1 MVGRRVDVGLMLFTG
16 EGLRP
21 GHVDP
26 GVSLVELGILAEQV
40 GFGSVGVIDHLYW
53 DLDDGPHGF
62 WEGTSIVAAL
72 AAATSQIR
80 IVTSVV
86 SSPFRNPA
94 LVAKTAET
102 IDMISNGRFVL
113 GLGAGGGPPEEYES
127 FGVPNDHRYARFVEA
142 VEIIHRLLHDGHCD
156 YDGVYYQTKDCVL
169 RPRGPRPTGPP
180 IAIGASGPKMMQ
192 LAARYGD
199 EWNGF
204 SLKTPTVELFAPVID
219 QVDAACRAAGRD
231 PSTLRRT
238 IDIDAAPTGDPGLPS
253 LGTPMHGT
261 PTEIAGQLA
270 AFSDIGIAEVRL
282 YLWPQDTETVT
293 AMAPVLE
300 ALDSNP

>member
-1 MVGRRVDVGLMLFTG
+1 MAGRRVDVGLMLFTG

-21 GHVDP
+21 GHVDS
-26 GVSLVELGILAEQV
+26 GVSLVELGVLAEQV
-40 GFGSVGVIDHLYW
+40 GFDSIGVIDHLFW
-53 DLDDGPHGF
+53 RLEGGPHGF

-72 AAATSQIR
+72 AAATSQAR
-80 IVTSVV
+80 IVMSVV
-86 SSPFRNPA
+86 NSPFRNPA

-102 IDMISNGRFVL
+102 IDMISSGRFVL

-127 FGVPNDHRYARFVEA
+127 FGIAGDHRYGRFVEA
-142 VEIIHRLLHDGHCD
+142 VEIIHRLLHEGQCD
-156 YDGVYYQTKDCVL
+156 FDGVYYRTKDCVL

-204 SLKTPTVELFAPVID
+204 SLETPSVELFAPVID
-219 QVDAACRAAGRD
+219 QVDTACRAVGRD
-231 PSTLRRT
+231 PATLRRT
-238 IDIDAAPTGDPGLPS
+238 IDIQAAPTGDPGLPS
-253 LGTPMHGT
+253 LGVPIHGT
-261 PTEIAGQLA
+261 PTEIAEQLR

-282 YLWPQDTETVT
+282 YLWPQEPATVT

-300 ALDSNP
+300 ALDADP

>member
-26 GVSLVELGILAEQV
+26 GSALIELGVLAEQL
-40 GFGSVGVIDHLYW
+40 GFDSVGVIDHLYW
-53 DLDDGPHGF
+53 DLEGGPHGF
-62 WEGTSIVAAL
+62 WEGTSIAAAL

-94 LVAKTAET
+94 LVAKVAET
-102 IDMISNGRFVL
+102 IDMISGGRFVL
-113 GLGAGGGPPEEYES
+113 GLGAGGGPPEEYAS
-127 FGVPNDHRYARFVEA
+127 FGIPADHRYGRFVEA
-142 VEIIHRLLHDGHCD
+142 VEIIHRLLHDGKCD
-156 YDGVYYQTKDCVL
+156 FDGVYYQTRDCVL

-180 IAIGASGPKMMQ
+180 IAVGASGPKMMQ
-192 LAARYGD
+192 LAARFGD

-204 SLKTPTVELFAPVID
+204 ILKTPTVELLAPILD
-219 QVDAACRAAGRD
+219 QVDTACRAVERD
-231 PSTLRRT
+231 PATLRRS
-238 IDIDAAPTGDPGLPS
+238 IDIQAAPTGDPGLPS
-253 LGTPMHGT
+253 LGTPIQGSA
-261 PTEIAGQLA
+261 TEIAEQLT

-282 YLWPQDTETVT
+282 YLWPQDPEAVN

-300 ALDSNP
+300 ALDTLP